1 MSTPI
6 LIFILILEYHLIS
19 LNPSFYSILFYYIIK
34 KYIHR
39 CIIYILVI
47 LHFIKSN
54 IYPSILQILFSTI
67 VIIITYPKLVFTHF
81 RYIRFLNFFFAY
93 IHKQVNR
100 IKPYSKKL
108 NKLYYLYDHSIKTL
122 DTDLTTL

>member
-81 RYIRFLNFFFAY
+81 RYIRFLHFFLHTF
-93 IHKQVNR
+93 INKQTVLNH
-100 IKPYSKKL
+100 ILKNQIDSIIYMTILLKL
-108 NKLYYLYDHSIKTL
+108 
-122 DTDLTTL
+122 